1 MRGVCIVFK
10 KIISKKIL
18 PVIAAGVLLMTAKP
32 VDAALGDQVL
42 SSGMNNPDINV
53 LQESLKDLG
62 HFQIQKTTNYYG
74 YFTEIAVKNFQKAQN
89 IEVTGNYDGETHQA
103 LKRVEEA
110 RIQELKDK
118 KELLTYRSDLKL
130 KETGEDVRLLQE
142 KLKEIGFLK
151 IDSCTTYFGDSTKL
165 AVELF
170 QEAYGLNIDGVAGAR
185 TVDTINDVLLGRT
198 PIKEVPTRAPA
209 PKPQPVN
216 PSAAVVATANSFRGT
231 PYVYGASGPSSFDC
245 SGFTSYVYRQ
255 HGVNL
260 PRTSFSQA
268 NAGTYVPRSQLQAGD
283 LIILNGGGHVGIYTG
298 NGQFIHAST
307 SRGVVTDSISSGYY
321 SGRYVTAR
329 RVK

>member
-42 SSGMNNPDINV
+42 SSGMSNPDINI
-53 LQESLKDLG
+53 LQESLKDMG

-74 YFTEIAVKNFQKAQN
+74 YFTEVAVKNFQKAHN
-89 IEVTGNYDGETHQA
+89 IEITGNYDEATHQA
-103 LKRVEEA
+103 FTKAEEA
-110 RIQELKDK
+110 RIQELKDNK
-118 KELLTYRSDLKL
+118 KLLTYRSDLKL
-130 KETGEDVRLLQE
+130 KQTDEDVKLLQE

-151 IDSCTTYFGDSTKL
+151 IDKSTTYYGDSTKL

-170 QEAYGLNIDGVAGAR
+170 QEAYGLKIDGIAGAR
-185 TVDTINDVLLGRT
+185 TIDTINQVLLGRT
-198 PIKEVPTRAPA
+198 PIKEVPTRAPE
-209 PKPQPVN
+209 PKPV
-216 PSAAVVATANSFRGT
+216 SAGAAVVATAGSFRGT